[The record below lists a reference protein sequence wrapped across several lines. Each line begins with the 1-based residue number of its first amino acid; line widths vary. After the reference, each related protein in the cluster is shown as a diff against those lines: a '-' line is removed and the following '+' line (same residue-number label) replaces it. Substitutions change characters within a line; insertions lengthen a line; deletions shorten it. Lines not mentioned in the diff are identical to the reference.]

1 MKGVKIMTTKMRN
14 YQVIFGTI
22 LIITGIVLFAILST
36 PLRFLGLIFIL
47 GAIILFVSGLTIRQD
62 STNENK
68 KFKSKAREQLLKY
81 KQHRHN

>member
-1 MKGVKIMTTKMRN
+1 MRK
-14 YQVIFGTI
+14 YQVIFGII

-47 GAIILFVSGLTIRQD
+47 GSIILFASGLTTVQD
-62 STNENK
+62 SANENK
-68 KFKSKAREQLLKY
+68 KFKSKTREQLLKY